1 MKKIVSIALAIALIC
16 FMIASTAFANE
27 TAVLK
32 VETTTTSVQQGE
44 NVVIKISMSSNTTKN
59 IAAIGFNVDVPD
71 SFEYVSHTLASGLPE
86 NAVYTNRTGTFGCY
100 DGQLSGDFEIVTI
113 TYKVKEAADA
123 GDVSVGIKNDDDLS
137 VTDVEDSLVDLTINP
152 CTLTITTPHVH
163 QWATEW
169 TSDGTH
175 HWHECTAEGCT
186 LTAGTAN
193 SEKGGYAEHN
203 WTAANCTTAK
213 TCSICGKT
221 EGSALG
227 HDHNGPW
234 VTTDENEH
242 WKVCAREGCNEQLD
256 KAVHNPSAWVN
267 VGDGYHHQ
275 TCTVCER
282 ELEHEACTFGQ
293 PLKYNAT
300 SHWEECTKCGNKQN
314 EAAHE
319 FLPDSDKCT
328 GCDYTKSSTITII
341 TPTQPGD
348 SKPAEGNP
356 STGAVSSP
364 VGYVFVSLAVVGA
377 LCLGAKKLTKKHE
390 D

>member
-59 IAAIGFNVDVPD
+59 IAAIGFNVYFPD

-86 NAVYTNRTGTFGCY
+86 NAVYTNSTGTFGCY
-100 DGQLSGDFEIVTI
+100 NGQLSGDFEIVTI

-123 GDVSVGIKNDDDLS
+123 GDASVGIKNDDDLS

-152 CTLTITTPHVH
+152 CTLTITPPHVH
-163 QWATEW
+163 QWSTNW

-213 TCSICGKT
+213 TCSI
-221 EGSALG
+221 
-227 HDHNGPW
+227 
-234 VTTDENEH
+234 
-242 WKVCAREGCNEQLD
+242 
-256 KAVHNPSAWVN
+256 
-267 VGDGYHHQ
+267 
-275 TCTVCER
+275 
-282 ELEHEACTFGQ
+282 
-293 PLKYNAT
+293 
-300 SHWEECTKCGNKQN
+300 
-314 EAAHE
+314 
-319 FLPDSDKCT
+319 
-328 GCDYTKSSTITII
+328 I

-364 VGYVFVSLAVVGA
+364 VGYIAIGLAGVGA

>member
-59 IAAIGFNVDVPD
+59 IAAIGFNVEVPD

-100 DGQLSGDFEIVTI
+100 NGQLSGDFEIVTI

-137 VTDVEDSLVDLTINP
+137 VTDVDDGLVDLTINP

>member
-59 IAAIGFNVDVPD
+59 IAAIGFNVEVPD

-100 DGQLSGDFEIVTI
+100 NGQLSGDFEIVTI

-137 VTDVEDSLVDLTINP
+137 VTDVDDGLVDLTINP

-186 LTAGTAN
+186 LTADTAN

-213 TCSICGKT
+213 TCSI
-221 EGSALG
+221 
-227 HDHNGPW
+227 
-234 VTTDENEH
+234 
-242 WKVCAREGCNEQLD
+242 
-256 KAVHNPSAWVN
+256 
-267 VGDGYHHQ
+267 
-275 TCTVCER
+275 
-282 ELEHEACTFGQ
+282 
-293 PLKYNAT
+293 
-300 SHWEECTKCGNKQN
+300 
-314 EAAHE
+314 
-319 FLPDSDKCT
+319 
-328 GCDYTKSSTITII
+328 I

-348 SKPAEGNP
+348 SKPGGATPPPAQFPAP
-356 STGAVSSP
+356 SAM
-364 VGYVFVSLAVVGA
+364 SLSAW
-377 LCLGAKKLTKKHE
+377 LS
-390 D
+390 

>member
-59 IAAIGFNVDVPD
+59 IAAIGFNVEVPD

-100 DGQLSGDFEIVTI
+100 NGQLSGDFEIVTI

-137 VTDVEDSLVDLTINP
+137 VTDVDDGLVDLTINP

-163 QWATEW
+163 QWSTNW

-213 TCSICGKT
+213 TCSICDKT

-234 VTTDENEH
+234 VTTDEKEH

-282 ELEHEACTFGQ
+282 ELTHEVCTFGQ

-364 VGYVFVSLAVVGA
+364 VGYIAIGLAVVGA